1 MGHLNVGLILHLTQK
16 CLKSALIAP
25 MNLFDYVKMALLKWF
40 MHGTAITLS
49 PTLPLHTHKHTDTQT
64 HTHTHTHTQ
73 HTHTHTLTLTHSHT
87 YTFTHTHNTH
97 SHTQTHTHTHTHT
110 QIGVELAN
118 SELFCL
124 STTFHANKTKRILEC
139 SDSKCKAKKCSNYF
153 IPHPSNCPLTFFP
166 PCPSLVIEF

>member
-1 MGHLNVGLILHLTQK
+1 
-16 CLKSALIAP
+16 

-73 HTHTHTLTLTHSHT
+73 HTHTHTHTHTLTYIHIH
-87 YTFTHTHNTH
+87 
-97 SHTQTHTHTHTHT
+97 THTHTTRTHTHRHTHTHIHTHT

-139 SDSKCKAKKCSNYF
+139 SDSKCKAKKCLNYF
-153 IPHPSNCPLTFFP
+153 SPHPSNYSVTFFP